1 MKIFMRK
8 KLSETIK
15 NRCRCCFYIQK
26 RNILLC
32 PLSTLW
38 RSLRQKYNAM
48 KRVSI
53 RFHKSSLV
61 KHDKFFKRERIC
73 HFLKLIS
80 SPFKS
85 KKKKRR
91 EKWIVKWS
99 RPSLVWQRFDTQ
111 SFDTTTT
118 TATNED
124 NGKKAKKLKLHALNF
139 HISTE
144 AHIHTHQR
152 ELCRCSSHSFSTKNH
167 LIVDHTKI
175 YISSK

>member
-15 NRCRCCFYIQK
+15 NRCRCCFNIQK

-85 KKKKRR
+85 KKEEKRKMNCEMKPTIISVTTFWYTIIWHNNNDGNER
-91 EKWIVKWS
+91 
-99 RPSLVWQRFDTQ
+99 RQRQKGQKT
-111 SFDTTTT
+111 
-118 TATNED
+118 
-124 NGKKAKKLKLHALNF
+124 
-139 HISTE
+139 
-144 AHIHTHQR
+144 
-152 ELCRCSSHSFSTKNH
+152 
-167 LIVDHTKI
+167 
-175 YISSK
+175 